1 MIASHTPATSQKK
14 RKNTLDTIVMLE
26 AIMYQP
32 VGASGASHL
41 NVYTKLE
48 GKKIPLV
55 GNCALTF
62 FSERDG
68 TFQMSFQMCRL
79 CVCVCE

>member
-1 MIASHTPATSQKK
+1 
-14 RKNTLDTIVMLE
+14 MLE
-26 AIMYQP
+26 AIMYHP
-32 VGASGASHL
+32 VGASGVSHL

-62 FSERDG
+62 FSEKKVRAQFPERDG
-68 TFQMSFQMCRL
+68 TFQMSLQMCPL
-79 CVCVCE
+79 CV

>member
-1 MIASHTPATSQKK
+1 LAKSFLLCTIASHSCYFTKEK
-14 RKNTLDTIVMLE
+14 KNTLYTIVMLE
-26 AIMYQP
+26 AIMSQP

-62 FSERDG
+62 FSER
-68 TFQMSFQMCRL
+68 R
-79 CVCVCE
+79 